1 MRDLEESS
9 LARFTIPDV
18 LTPAQFYDGARKQ
31 HPEMHGM
38 KRLQLAVLEDALRC
52 LQTYTESRN
61 PIHRRMF
68 AEAEFW
74 ISDRKAHGP
83 FAFEAICEALDIQ
96 PDDLRNGIRQWRM
109 QLSNGSNSRRLQ
121 RRSMRRSEPKGSPVR
136 RRSNH
141 SGPPASDAWTAAGS
155 I

>member
-18 LTPAQFYDGARKQ
+18 LTPAQFFDGVRKQ

-52 LQTYTESRN
+52 LQRYTESRN

-74 ISDRKAHGP
+74 ILDKAHGP
-83 FAFEAICEALDIQ
+83 FAFEAVCEILEIQ
-96 PDDLRNGIRQWRM
+96 PDHLRNGIRQWRM
-109 QLSNGSNSRRLQ
+109 QLSNGLDSRRLQ
-121 RRSMRRSEPKGSPVR
+121 RRSMRRSEPKGSLLH

-141 SGPPASDAWTAAGS
+141 SGPPRGDAWTAGLLDR
-155 I
+155 